1 MQRMPV
7 ASLRLLLLLVC
18 IASHAWA
25 ADDYGDD
32 DDYSEGMTAK
42 EDASM
47 VECMVFG
54 TMCQFNIMNVVMALF
69 FLAWNS
75 MMSAAVLGPI
85 IRMLVF
91 GWRDGCRHFSCILCI
106 FPHWY
111 VGVLVPLFVGGLL
124 SGSVAIVL
132 PYGYN
137 GIRMLNMALK
147 EKKHADASEASQI
160 KMDVLEA
167 LKLAESEVRFA
178 NHTDDVSSALES
190 MTEALIGIRLLNGR
204 SIFSKE
210 GFAEKEAEK
219 DIESGGKA
227 KDAEADKDP
236 TTDPTDEP
244 TLERSKS
251 TFSKL
256 SRTMSGVNH
265 FSTGQRTRS

>member
-7 ASLRLLLLLVC
+7 ASLRLLLLLVG

-25 ADDYGDD
+25 VSDYGDD
-32 DDYSEGMTAK
+32 DDYDEGYTIEVK

-54 TMCQFNIMNVVMALF
+54 VFCQATPVNALPVLV
-69 FLAWNS
+69 FLAWNLQA
-75 MMSAAVLGPI
+75 SATVLGPI

-91 GWRDGCRHFSCILCI
+91 GWRDGCRHFSCICCA

-111 VGVLVPLFVGGLL
+111 VGILAPLYIGGLL
-124 SGSVAIVL
+124 TASVAVCL

-137 GIRMLNMALK
+137 SLKMLKMALK
-147 EKKHADASEASQI
+147 EKRDAGASEASQI

-167 LKLAESEVRFA
+167 LKDAEFEVRIA
-178 NHTDDVSSALES
+178 NHTDDVASALES

-236 TTDPTDEP
+236 TNGP

-256 SRTMSGVNH
+256 SRTMTGVTH
-265 FSTGQRTRS
+265 FSTGQRSR